1 MNRLF
6 TEKNRKLFYFELAII
21 IFLLILVVF
30 LGLSRTRV
38 QKQTSA
44 IKKQNIELNQKIQA
58 KQVKLNKEASD
69 KALSDADREVKI
81 SALQVQSEKSA
92 KKLINK
98 LFPILLT
105 YSDSKSYLKRKNLAE
120 PYLSE
125 SVLHSK
131 NIFATSDTDM
141 DQLDEIGLHS
151 KFKSVGCS
159 MGIIK
164 DNHIPMTIL
173 TSYESWESGLRHG
186 VGQDIYEA
194 SYNIST
200 GKLDHLERINN
211 LYSGRANDDD
221 DDTND

>member
-6 TEKNRKLFYFELAII
+6 TEKNRKLFYFESAII

-58 KQVKLNKEASD
+58 KQIELNKEASD
-69 KALSDADREVKI
+69 KALSDADREVKV

-105 YSDSKSYLKRKNLAE
+105 YSDSKSYLKRKDLAE

-125 SVLHSK
+125 SVLHLSL
-131 NIFATSDTDM
+131 I
-141 DQLDEIGLHS
+141 
-151 KFKSVGCS
+151 
-159 MGIIK
+159 
-164 DNHIPMTIL
+164 HI
-173 TSYESWESGLRHG
+173 
-186 VGQDIYEA
+186 
-194 SYNIST
+194 
-200 GKLDHLERINN
+200 
-211 LYSGRANDDD
+211 
-221 DDTND
+221 